1 MRNNTAEKG
10 TSERG
15 KMTRE
20 ELLNSCEV
28 VIHTQAKKLCRRY
41 KLNNND
47 TISDLEQEGRLAVL
61 KLIKKNTYDPKK
73 SPFHVYA
80 QPFIHGAMRRY
91 IEKNIGSLSLSK
103 KEMNTILDAKLMHF
117 DGYSN
122 DEICKKLNITSVE
135 LGKHFS
141 YDLKSCYINDLTETE
156 EEDPY
161 DLEIMVDKTACNP
174 HKFVHRRYCI
184 KYFQDL
190 FDLLSDKDK
199 SLLGHYYGAFGYEE
213 MTIKDIATLE
223 MMTENGVKKAKE
235 KAIEHFWELFP
246 RSNFSVWIDAFHRV
260 RLQIKYTDR
269 EY

>member
-20 ELLNSCEV
+20 ELLNSCEKI
-28 VIHTQAKKLCRRY
+28 IHTQAKKLYRRY

-47 TISDLEQEGRLAVL
+47 MISDLEQEGRLAVL
-61 KLIKKNTYDPKK
+61 RLIKKGTYDPNK

-91 IEKNIGSLSLSK
+91 IEKNIGNLSLSK
-103 KEMNTILDAKLMHF
+103 QEMNTILDAKLMHF
-117 DGYSN
+117 DGYSD
-122 DEICKKLNITSVE
+122 DEISKKLNITSDE
-135 LGKHFS
+135 QGKHLS
-141 YDLKSCYINDLTETE
+141 YDLKSYYINYLTETE

-161 DLEIMVDKTACNP
+161 DLEILVDRTASNL

-184 KYFQDL
+184 KYFKEI
-190 FDLLSDKDK
+190 FYSLSDKDK
-199 SLLGHYYGAFGYEE
+199 SLLGHCYGAFGYEE

-223 MMTENGVKKAKE
+223 MMTENGVKKAK
-235 KAIEHFWELFP
+235 K
-246 RSNFSVWIDAFHRV
+246 
-260 RLQIKYTDR
+260 RL
-269 EY
+269 

>member
-41 KLNNND
+41 KLND
-47 TISDLEQEGRLAVL
+47 AISDLEQEGRLAVL
-61 KLIKKNTYDPKK
+61 KLIKKNTYDPKE
-73 SPFHVYA
+73 SPFHIYA
-80 QPFIHGAMRRY
+80 QPFIHGAMHRY
-91 IEKNIGSLSLSK
+91 IEKNIGNLSLSK
-103 KEMNTILDAKLMHF
+103 QEMNTILDAKLMHF
-117 DGYSN
+117 DGYSD
-122 DEICKKLNITSVE
+122 DEICKKLNITSEE
-135 LGKHFS
+135 LGKHLS
-141 YDLKSCYINDLTETE
+141 YDLKSYYINDLTETE

-161 DLEIMVDKTACNP
+161 DLEIMVDRTASNP

-184 KYFQDL
+184 KYFKEI
-190 FDLLSDKDK
+190 FYLLSDKDK

-269 EY
+269 DY

>member
-20 ELLNSCEV
+20 ELLNSCEGI
-28 VIHTQAKKLCRRY
+28 IHTQAKKFCRRY
-41 KLNNND
+41 KLND
-47 TISDLEQEGRLAVL
+47 AISDLEQEGRLAVL

-73 SPFHVYA
+73 SPFHIYA

-91 IEKNIGSLSLSK
+91 IEKNIGNLSLSK
-103 KEMNTILDAKLMHF
+103 QEMDTILDAKLMHF
-117 DGYSN
+117 DGYSD
-122 DEICKKLNITSVE
+122 DEICKKLNITSEE
-135 LGKHFS
+135 LGKHLG
-141 YDLKSCYINDLTETE
+141 YDLKSYYINDLTETE
-156 EEDPY
+156 EDDPY

-184 KYFQDL
+184 KYFKEI

-223 MMTENGVKKAKE
+223 MMTESGVKKAKE

-269 EY
+269 DY